1 MSTKPVGPRAL
12 ARQARLEEIMAVA
25 NRQLAEEGAAGLSLR
40 AIAREI
46 GIVSSA
52 IHRYFPTRDDLLT
65 SLIIEAYD
73 SLGEAVERAVAANHD
88 RSPADRWVDAA
99 ATIRTWACDQ
109 PHRWALLY
117 GTPVPGYAA
126 PERTVDSGIRVSL
139 ALLSIVND
147 AAAQGDISE
156 ETPVSASG
164 PHDVDPAHGVG
175 PDLAQMA
182 ERVDIAVDPATL
194 LRTLAA
200 WSQLFGLVSLELF
213 GQTRG
218 FVGDDE
224 TLFIATARIMAQTIG
239 LSS

>member
-1 MSTKPVGPRAL
+1 MSTKPAGPRAQ
-12 ARQARLEEIMAVA
+12 ARQARLEEILAVA
-25 NRQLAEEGAAGLSLR
+25 NRQLADDGAAGLSLR
-40 AIAREI
+40 AIAREV

-73 SLGEAVERAVAANHD
+73 ALGDAAERSVADSRGQA
-88 RSPADRWVDAA
+88 PADRWVDAA
-99 ATIRTWACDQ
+99 TAIRSWGCDQ

-126 PERTVDSGIRVSL
+126 PERTVEPGIRVSL

-147 AAAQGDISE
+147 AGVVSTETRAAVD
-156 ETPVSASG
+156 ASVG
-164 PHDVDPAHGVG
+164 DPARGLG
-175 PDLAQMA
+175 RDLAQLA
-182 ERVDIAVDPATL
+182 EQVGITIDPATM
-194 LRTLAA
+194 LRALAA
-200 WSQLFGLVSLELF
+200 WSQLFGLISLELF

-224 TLFIATARIMAQTIG
+224 SLFIATARVMADTIG
-239 LSS
+239 LPA